1 MDMITIN
8 GKTYKAVE
16 LDFNNVCRMERMG
29 APISEISTNI
39 MSTLR
44 AYIALCMRKPI
55 EIAGREIEAHIV
67 AGGSLK
73 EIIEDFNAKVE
84 ESGFFQ
90 ALRKNSEEQEA
101 TEAAEIEEISEA

>member
-8 GKTYKAVE
+8 GKTYKAVA
-16 LDFNNVCRMERMG
+16 LDFNNVCKMERMG
-29 APISEISTNI
+29 APISEITTNI

-55 EIAGREIEAHIV
+55 EIAGQEIEAHII

-90 ALRKNSEEQEA
+90 ALRKISDEP
-101 TEAAEIEEISEA
+101 EAAEITETDEA